1 MLDGVTVVA
10 GFGGVERCLKFVN
23 FCGKNIYV
31 IYVIYAVKPSD
42 LFQNPTATTK
52 NIEYTSS
59 SLFLLR
65 ISARL
70 AFSGMNRKILGAKK

>member
-42 LFQNPTATTK
+42 LFQNPTATT

-59 SLFLLR
+59 SSFLLR
-65 ISARL
+65 ILIRL
-70 AFSGMNRKILGAKK
+70 AFSGINRKILGGKK